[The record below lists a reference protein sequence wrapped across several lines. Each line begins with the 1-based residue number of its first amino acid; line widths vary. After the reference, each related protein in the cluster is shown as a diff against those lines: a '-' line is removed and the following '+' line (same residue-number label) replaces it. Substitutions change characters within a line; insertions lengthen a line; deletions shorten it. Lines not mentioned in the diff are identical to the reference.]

1 MGTPFPLL
9 SPNSVLKSFRLPL
22 LATSAYSPLHLLAAF
37 FAAVDVDGA
46 GVAHYV
52 FVARAVADCEGIF
65 VRVDQFP
72 VVVAD
77 LFFFHGF
84 ATEFAALRN
93 EAAVVFELF
102 PVVAGEAAAGAFAA
116 DKFMPGLA
124 AAPADAAVVVVH
136 GLAAHGAGAV
146 SVREGMLD

>member
-1 MGTPFPLL
+1 M
-9 SPNSVLKSFRLPL
+9 
-22 LATSAYSPLHLLAAF
+22 
-37 FAAVDVDGA
+37 
-46 GVAHYV
+46 
-52 FVARAVADCEGIF
+52 ARAVADCEGIF

-77 LFFFHGF
+77 FFFFHGF
-84 ATEFAALRN
+84 AAEFAALRD

-116 DKFMPGLA
+116 DKFMPCLA